1 MVLLLWGQENR
12 IDCYKKQLHGVYNFK
27 KEVEKN
33 DRTIRIDR
41 RRNTYSM

>member
-27 KEVEKN
+27 KEVKEN
-33 DRTIRIDR
+33 DR
-41 RRNTYSM
+41 RRKENIYSM